1 MISNPKGMWSI
12 QFREWEPGHAKTGTQ
27 YQVMKSRL
35 DDGSLEA
42 AERYDDVFRFL
53 KYPEAFDFAREL
65 LATGRYDASVARVC
79 RARGQSFYVSGN

>member
-12 QFREWEPGHAKTGTQ
+12 QFREWEPGQAKTGTQ
-27 YQVMKSRL
+27 YQVMKDRL
-35 DDGSLEA
+35 DEGSLEA

-53 KYPEAFDFAREL
+53 KYQEAFDFAKEIL
-65 LATGRYDASVARVC
+65 STGRYDASVARVC